1 MARLAGCH
9 RHGTLGTL
17 RLVHSLQSLPVNDSE
32 LPAPSAAAPARVSF
46 ERLRERTDELELII
60 SGLSLFA
67 LLSLPGWLW
76 GFYEDHFA
84 RMTMGTAAVTVVLL
98 PVVSAICY
106 VMAGLFLLHLGVRA
120 HWVGLIGLKSV
131 FPLGVRW
138 ERLEGVGPVT
148 LATLRARL
156 PSLEHG
162 IVRADAMA
170 STLFSLITFSAMA
183 VAVLGGWLGLLFVVA
198 GLYGDHLGGT
208 NTFVNRAGGW
218 LFSAYTLL
226 PLARWLL
233 DGLLL
238 RRFPRLQRWAPLRA
252 LARLLGWLES
262 LFLPPRLLGLT
273 RLSLQSNLL
282 PRLFLVLF
290 LGAVVVVLFGS
301 NQVFQRARA
310 FDVFDSQTYLGQR
323 EVAGGLRSSHYE
335 SLRIPRDAL
344 VTRPLIPAPLI
355 ETAWLPVFLPYTAVI
370 DDPVLA
376 QRCPPRPVET
386 VAPFGFDARDSD
398 VEALQRE
405 AQIDARAAAAVECLR
420 RLWEVRLDGVVQSL
434 DGFVPSERADLGLR
448 GLSGWLPLS
457 GLAPG
462 PHRLEVIW
470 RPRPEQDT
478 LKADHV
484 PRRVRHVIPFV
495 WSPEAAAQ
503 PAMP

>member
-1 MARLAGCH
+1 
-9 RHGTLGTL
+9 LGTL
-17 RLVHSLQSLPVNDSE
+17 RIVHCPRNCLVNESESSESPVP
-32 LPAPSAAAPARVSF
+32 PAAGASRVSF

-76 GFYEDHFA
+76 GTYEDYFA
-84 RMTMGTAAVTVVLL
+84 RMTMGLAAVSVVLL
-98 PVVSAICY
+98 PIVSAICY

-120 HWVGLIGLKSV
+120 HWVGLIGLKAV

-138 ERLEGVGPVT
+138 ERLEGIGPLT
-148 LATLRARL
+148 LARLRARL
-156 PSLEHG
+156 PSLDHG
-162 IVRADAMA
+162 IARADAIA

-183 VAVLGGWLGLLFVVA
+183 VAVLGCWLGLLFVIA
-198 GLYGDHLGGT
+198 GLFGDHLGGT
-208 NTFVNRAGGW
+208 NTFVNLAGGW
-218 LFSAYTLL
+218 LFGTYALL

-238 RRFPRLQRWAPLRA
+238 RRLPRLQRLAPLRA
-252 LARLLGWLES
+252 LGRLLGWLEG

-282 PRLFLVLF
+282 PRLFLAVF
-290 LGAVVVVLFGS
+290 VGAIVVVVFGS
-301 NQVFQRARA
+301 NLLFQRARA
-310 FDVFDSQTYLGQR
+310 FDVFDSQAYLGQR

-344 VTRPLIPAPLI
+344 LPRPLIPAPLI
-355 ETAWLPVFLPYTAVI
+355 ESAWLPLFLPYTALI

-376 QRCPPRPVET
+376 QRCPVRAVE
-386 VAPFGFDARDSD
+386 AEPPFGFDARDSD
-398 VEALQRE
+398 AEALQRE
-405 AQIDARAAAAVECLR
+405 AQTDVRAATAASCLR

-434 DGFVPSERADLGLR
+434 EDFQPSERADLGLR
-448 GLSGWLPLS
+448 GLSGWLPLA

-470 RPRPEQDT
+470 RPQPEQDV
-478 LKADHV
+478 LRADYV
-484 PRRVRHVIPFV
+484 PRRIRHVIPFL
-495 WSPEAAAQ
+495 WSPEVAAQ